1 MNKLDA
7 LTLNI
12 ELTLISIIQG
22 VTLYF
27 LVESSR
33 EILIEQ
39 QYFFWPYVAT
49 GLVVI
54 CLFWS
59 RAIIHTLT
67 IIRWPMDFG
76 HTFLYIITA
85 FVQAIAFTQA
95 SKPANWFAL
104 FAVLAIFIWGLFFWD
119 LKMIEKALP
128 QLRSPSTMTLFNEA
142 KKSQQRNIRWIL
154 PLSFS
159 FNVGAGFAILRW
171 PDIFLTRH
179 WHLAFIAFQFT
190 AATLYLLEGIR
201 FFKRTLSHFQ
211 DSEGE

>member
-1 MNKLDA
+1 MNKLDG

-27 LVESSR
+27 LIDSSR
-33 EILIEQ
+33 AILLNQEYI
-39 QYFFWPYVAT
+39 FWPYVAT

-85 FVQAIAFTQA
+85 FIQAIAFTQA
-95 SKPANWFAL
+95 SRPSHWFAL
-104 FAVLAIFIWGLFFWD
+104 FGVLAIFIWGLFFWD
-119 LKMIEKALP
+119 LKMIEKTMP
-128 QLRSPSTMTLFNEA
+128 HLRSSAAIALFSEA
-142 KKSQQRNIRWIL
+142 KRSQQRNIRYIL
-154 PLSFS
+154 PVSFS
-159 FNVGAGFAILRW
+159 FNATACFCIARW
-171 PDIFLTRH
+171 PEIFVAGH

-190 AATLYLLEGIR
+190 AATIYLIEGIR
-201 FFKRTLSHFQ
+201 FFKQTLHHFQ
-211 DSEGE
+211 VDEA